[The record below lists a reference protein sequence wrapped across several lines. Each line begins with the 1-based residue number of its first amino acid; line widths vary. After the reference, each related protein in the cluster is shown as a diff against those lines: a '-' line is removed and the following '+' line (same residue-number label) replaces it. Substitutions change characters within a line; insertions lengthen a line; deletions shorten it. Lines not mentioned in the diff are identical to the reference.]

1 MFTSAGREET
11 RKIVIILTKEDYV
24 ANMVRLKNRWL
35 LFEVIFEDTFHVSS
49 SSSSSPPSQKLEAL
63 STRDV
68 YSAIKNS
75 VQINFGDYGVGCI
88 AASISVKYFS
98 PFTNIGVL
106 RISRDHY
113 HIVWG
118 AMTFITQ
125 IKTRNCLIRVLH
137 LGGTIKQCQLSAI
150 NYDRDQ
156 ILLLRR
162 QAELRGD
169 TEIVDINELFE
180 QSKNQIMAIE

>member
-1 MFTSAGREET
+1 
-11 RKIVIILTKEDYV
+11 
-24 ANMVRLKNRWL
+24 MVRLKNRWL
-35 LFEVIFEDTFHVSS
+35 LFEFIFDDTPDKFHLSTSS
-49 SSSSSPPSQKLEAL
+49 SYSSLSQKFEAL

-68 YSAIKNS
+68 YSVIKDS
-75 VQINFGDYGVGCI
+75 IQLNFGDYGVGCI

-106 RISRDHY
+106 RVSRDHY

-118 AMTFITQ
+118 AMTFISQ
-125 IKTRNCLIRVLH
+125 IKTRSCLIRVLH

-169 TEIVDINELFE
+169 TKSVNVDELFE
-180 QSKNQIMAIE
+180 QSKNQIMAMEQ

>member
-1 MFTSAGREET
+1 
-11 RKIVIILTKEDYV
+11 
-24 ANMVRLKNRWL
+24 MVRLKNRWL
-35 LFEVIFEDTFHVSS
+35 LFEVIFEDTLHHSTSS
-49 SSSSSPPSQKLEAL
+49 YSSPSQKLEAL

-68 YSAIKNS
+68 YSAIKDS
-75 VQINFGDYGVGCI
+75 VQTNFGDYGVGCI
-88 AASISVKYFS
+88 ASSISVKYFS

-118 AMTFITQ
+118 ATTFITQ
-125 IKTRNCLIRVLH
+125 IKTRRCLIRVLH

-156 ILLLRR
+156 ILMLRR
-162 QAELRGD
+162 QAELHGD
-169 TEIVDINELFE
+169 IESVNVDELFE
-180 QSKNQIMAIE
+180 QSKSQIMAMEQ

>member
-1 MFTSAGREET
+1 
-11 RKIVIILTKEDYV
+11 
-24 ANMVRLKNRWL
+24 MVRLKNRWL
-35 LFEVIFEDTFHVSS
+35 LFEVIFEDNSHLHSS
-49 SSSSSPPSQKLEAL
+49 SSFSSSRKQEAL

-68 YSAIKNS
+68 YSAIKDS

-125 IKTRNCLIRVLH
+125 IKTRRCLIRVLH

-156 ILLLRR
+156 ILLLKRH
-162 QAELRGD
+162 AELHD
-169 TEIVDINELFE
+169 DNKFIDIDELFK
-180 QSKNQIMAIE
+180 QSKSQIMAMEQ